1 MVGYALYVAEA
12 SRTTKAEGG
21 GCCAAAGGWRPLE
34 GEMRAGGASFEV
46 AGLTSGVEYAVA
58 VVARSGGADGSWG
71 PPSEVLEART
81 MAPADFPRPIGM
93 PTVEEHE
100 GCDTVTLRLPV
111 LRYCAAATPPTYP
124 QAG

>member
-12 SRTTKAEGG
+12 SRVIKAEGG

-71 PPSEVLEART
+71 PPSEV
-81 MAPADFPRPIGM
+81 PG
-93 PTVEEHE
+93 
-100 GCDTVTLRLPV
+100 
-111 LRYCAAATPPTYP
+111 
-124 QAG
+124 